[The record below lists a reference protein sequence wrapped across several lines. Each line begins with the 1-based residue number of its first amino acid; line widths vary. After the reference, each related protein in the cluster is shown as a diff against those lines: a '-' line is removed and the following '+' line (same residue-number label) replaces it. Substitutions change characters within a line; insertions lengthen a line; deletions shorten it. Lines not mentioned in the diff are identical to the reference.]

1 MPKKEENERD
11 FTQIL
16 MDAESGDE
24 ATRNRLWEEI
34 YEELRKIA
42 HRELQ
47 GERLGHTL
55 VTSDLVNEAYLKLV
69 DQTRITWR
77 NRAHFYALSCKI
89 MRRILIDHARKYQ
102 AEKRIEP
109 KDQVPL
115 DEALQMSKQRSERL
129 LELDEAVQRITE
141 KDPRLGKVI
150 ECKFYGGLT
159 TAETAEVMDT
169 PIRTVERLWKR
180 ARAYLFQMLNE
191 ES

>member
-1 MPKKEENERD
+1 MPEKEEKERD

-16 MDAESGDE
+16 MDADGGDE
-24 ATRNRLWEEI
+24 TARNWLWVEI

-47 GERLGHTL
+47 GEREGHTL
-55 VTSDLVNEAYLKLV
+55 VTGDLVNEAYLRLV

-102 AEKRIEP
+102 AEKRIGP

-115 DEALQMSKQRSERL
+115 DEALQMSKERSDRL
-129 LELDEAVQRITE
+129 LDLDEAVKRLSEI
-141 KDPRLGKVI
+141 DPRLGKVI

-159 TAETAEVMDT
+159 TKETAEVMDT

-180 ARAYLFQMLNE
+180 ARAYLFQALNE
-191 ES
+191 EA

>member
-1 MPKKEENERD
+1 MREKEENEQD

-16 MDAESGDE
+16 MDADIGDK
-24 ATRNRLWEEI
+24 AARNRLWAEI
-34 YEELRKIA
+34 YEELRLIA

-47 GERLGHTL
+47 GEREDHTL
-55 VTSDLVNEAYLKLV
+55 VTSDLVNEAYLRLV

-102 AEKRIEP
+102 AEKRIAP

-115 DEALQMSKQRSERL
+115 DEALQMSKERSDRL
-129 LELDEAVQRITE
+129 LDLDEAVKRLSE
-141 KDPRLGKVI
+141 KDPLLGKVI
-150 ECKFYGGLT
+150 EYKFYGGLT
-159 TAETAEVMDT
+159 TKETAEIMDT

-180 ARAYLFQMLNE
+180 ARAYLYQALSE
-191 ES
+191 QA

>member
-1 MPKKEENERD
+1 MPEKEENKPD

-16 MDAESGDE
+16 IDAESGDDVV
-24 ATRNRLWEEI
+24 RNRLWAGI
-34 YEELRKIA
+34 YEELRQIA

-47 GERLGHTL
+47 DERKGHTL
-55 VTSDLVNEAYLKLV
+55 GTNDLVNEAYLKLV

-89 MRRILIDHARKYQ
+89 MRRILIDHARKYN
-102 AEKRIEP
+102 AEKRIGP

-115 DEALQMSKQRSERL
+115 DEALQMSKERSDRL
-129 LELDEAVQRITE
+129 LDLDEAVKKLSA

-150 ECKFYGGLT
+150 ECKFFGGLT

-180 ARAYLFQMLNE
+180 ARAYLYQALNE
-191 ES
+191 